1 MGDSGVKYSGFAIFL
16 HWLVALL
23 VLTLVAMGIFMSDIP
38 KGDPDRAFFFNLHK
52 SIGLTTGI
60 VVLIRLWWRHKS
72 PAPPLPGS
80 VPAWQVR
87 ASKIS
92 HGLLY
97 LCLLA
102 MPIIGFAASQ
112 YTKYGVTYFGL
123 FKIPPLAAENPATR
137 DLLQE
142 IHHELAYVLILLV
155 VVHVLA
161 ALYHHFVK
169 KDGVIQRIMP

>member
-1 MGDSGVKYSGFAIFL
+1 
-16 HWLVALL
+16 
-23 VLTLVAMGIFMSDIP
+23 
-38 KGDPDRAFFFNLHK
+38 
-52 SIGLTTGI
+52 
-60 VVLIRLWWRHKS
+60 
-72 PAPPLPGS
+72 
-80 VPAWQVR
+80 
-87 ASKIS
+87 
-92 HGLLY
+92 
-97 LCLLA
+97 

-112 YTKYGVTYFGL
+112 FTKYGVTYFGL